1 MSDWIGSAKAVR
13 LTADGAIFG
22 GPCRILSI
30 YFVST
35 VAAGSIAIRDGGATG
50 TIIATF
56 DTPVGGTSAGEP
68 AYYQIDMP
76 GQGLHCATSGYADLT
91 TVDKVTI
98 LYG

>member
-1 MSDWIGSAKAVR
+1 MSNWIGSAKAVR
-13 LTADGAIFG
+13 LTADGAISA

-35 VAAGSIAIRDGGATG
+35 VAAGSIEIKDGGTG
-50 TIIATF
+50 GTSKAIF
-56 DTPVGGTSAGEP
+56 DTPVGGTSAGGP
-68 AYYQIDMP
+68 AYYQIDIP

-91 TVDKVTI
+91 TVNKVTI

>member
-13 LTADGAIFG
+13 LTGDGDIFA

-35 VAAGSIAIRDGGATG
+35 VAAGSIVIKDGGASG
-50 TIIATF
+50 TTIATF
-56 DTPVGGTSAGEP
+56 DTPIGGASVTQP
-68 AYYQIDMP
+68 TYYQIDMP
-76 GQGLHCATSGYADLT
+76 GQGLHCATSGYATLT
-91 TVDKVTI
+91 NVAKVTI

>member
-1 MSDWIGSAKAVR
+1 MSNWIGSAKAVR
-13 LTADGAIFG
+13 LAADGVISA

-30 YFVST
+30 YFVSE
-35 VAAGSIAIRDGGATG
+35 VAAGTIAIRDGGATG

-56 DTPVGGTSAGEP
+56 DTPIGGTSVTQP
-68 AYYQIDMP
+68 TYYQIDIP

-91 TVDKVTI
+91 TVNKVTI

>member
-1 MSDWIGSAKAVR
+1 MSDWIGSAKAKR
-13 LTADGAIFG
+13 LAASGVIFA

-35 VAAGSIAIRDGGATG
+35 VAAGSIVIKDGGSTG
-50 TIIATF
+50 TVIATF

-68 AYYQIDMP
+68 AYYQIDIP

>member
-1 MSDWIGSAKAVR
+1 MSDWIGSAKATR
-13 LTADGAIFG
+13 LTASGAVFA

-35 VAAGSIAIRDGGATG
+35 VAAGSIEIRDGGATG

-68 AYYQIDMP
+68 AYYQIDLP
-76 GQGLHCATSGYADLT
+76 GQGIRCETSGWATLSN
-91 TVDKVTI
+91 VDKVTI

>member
-1 MSDWIGSAKAVR
+1 MSDWIGSAKAKR
-13 LTADGAIFG
+13 LAASGVIFA

-35 VAAGSIAIRDGGATG
+35 VAAGSIVIKDGGSTG
-50 TIIATF
+50 TVIATF

-76 GQGLHCATSGYADLT
+76 GQGLHCPTSGYATLT
-91 TVDKVTI
+91 NVDKVTI

>member
-13 LTADGAIFG
+13 LTADGAIFA
-22 GPCRILSI
+22 GPCKILSI

-68 AYYQIDMP
+68 AYYQIDLP
-76 GQGLHCATSGYADLT
+76 GQGIRCETSGWATLSN
-91 TVDKVTI
+91 VDKVTI